1 MLLQLQVCLIGVLA
15 WLVIK
20 EDGREISIAT
30 INWGCVPPWICCH
43 CRVWIDLVEDLRESN
58 IVNSMGR
65 LSRSFR
71 FLRPLLWEPLW
82 LVQSDATGPTGLL
95 LRDCWLASLSQV
107 LLDELVKVVQILLDL
122 DLLVNLDGLFQA
134 FLDLFCSLS
143 TLNELVNAR
152 CWLVL
157 LWFLVQQCLII
168 DVGFEGCL
176 IQHVLCSRI
185 TWFCMCRPHLIM
197 PYLLLY
203 QLGQL
208 VYLIN
213 EASWL
218 RGPVALVGG
227 CVWHR
232 LLMLLLLIDLAA
244 WLLT

>member
-1 MLLQLQVCLIGVLA
+1 M
-15 WLVIK
+15 
-20 EDGREISIAT
+20 
-30 INWGCVPPWICCH
+30 
-43 CRVWIDLVEDLRESN
+43 
-58 IVNSMGR
+58 
-65 LSRSFR
+65 
-71 FLRPLLWEPLW
+71 
-82 LVQSDATGPTGLL
+82 
-95 LRDCWLASLSQV
+95 

-152 CWLVL
+152 CWPIL
-157 LWFLVQQCLII
+157 LWFLVEQCLII

-185 TWFCMCRPHLIM
+185 TWFCMSWPHLIM

-227 CVWHR
+227 CVRHR
-232 LLMLLLLIDLAA
+232 LLIDLAA
-244 WLLT
+244 WLLILLLILT

>member
-1 MLLQLQVCLIGVLA
+1 M
-15 WLVIK
+15 
-20 EDGREISIAT
+20 
-30 INWGCVPPWICCH
+30 
-43 CRVWIDLVEDLRESN
+43 
-58 IVNSMGR
+58 
-65 LSRSFR
+65 
-71 FLRPLLWEPLW
+71 
-82 LVQSDATGPTGLL
+82 
-95 LRDCWLASLSQV
+95 

-152 CWLVL
+152 CWPVL
-157 LWFLVQQCLII
+157 LWFLVQQRLII
-168 DVGFEGCL
+168 DVRFEGCL

-185 TWFCMCRPHLIM
+185 TWFCMSRPHLIM

-232 LLMLLLLIDLAA
+232 LLIDLA